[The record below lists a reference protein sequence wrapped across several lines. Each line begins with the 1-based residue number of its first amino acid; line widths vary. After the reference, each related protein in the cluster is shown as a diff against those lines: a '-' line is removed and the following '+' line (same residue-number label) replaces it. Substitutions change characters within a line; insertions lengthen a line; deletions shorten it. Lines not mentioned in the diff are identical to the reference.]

1 MKLPHVKDAH
11 VNDAVALFYQFNP
24 ICGQHIIYFLFSA
37 GALGYFPSYTL
48 GAMMAAQLFET
59 AHKEIPSLDEK
70 IQKVEFCSYFFSDFN
85 LLNLSFASM

>member
-1 MKLPHVKDAH
+1 M
-11 VNDAVALFYQFNP
+11 
-24 ICGQHIIYFLFSA
+24 A

-70 IQKVEFCSYFFSDFN
+70 IKQVEFQSYFNRDINLVDLTFDSMWEDFV
-85 LLNLSFASM
+85 